1 MEVVVGITG
10 ASGVI
15 YGIRLLEVLNE
26 KNVRTHLIITRAGKI
41 TIGYETG
48 YKIREVEGLAYKTYS
63 EDDLAA
69 SIASGTY
76 QFDSMVVAPCSMKTL
91 SGIVHG
97 YSDNLLLRVAE
108 VALKEGRKLI
118 LVPRETPL
126 SVIHLENMLK
136 AARAGAI
143 IIPAMPAFY
152 TKPRT
157 IKDIVDYV
165 VGRILDAMGI
175 EHSLYPRWGT
185 E

>member
-15 YGIRLLEVLNE
+15 YGIRLLEVLRE
-26 KNVRTHLIITRAGKI
+26 KGIRTHLIITRAGKI
-41 TIGYETG
+41 TIGYETS
-48 YKIREVEGLAYKTYS
+48 YKVSDVEALAHKTYQ
-63 EDDLAA
+63 EDDIAA

-76 QFDSMVVAPCSMKTL
+76 RFDSMVVIPCSMKTL

-97 YSDNLLLRVAE
+97 YSDNLLLRAAE
-108 VALKEGRKLI
+108 VALKEDRKLI

-143 IIPAMPAFY
+143 ILPAMPAFY
-152 TKPRT
+152 TKPKT
-157 IKDIVDYV
+157 IGDIVDYV
-165 VGRILDAMGI
+165 VGRVLDVLGV
-175 EHSLYPRWGT
+175 EHSLYSRWRAD
-185 E
+185 